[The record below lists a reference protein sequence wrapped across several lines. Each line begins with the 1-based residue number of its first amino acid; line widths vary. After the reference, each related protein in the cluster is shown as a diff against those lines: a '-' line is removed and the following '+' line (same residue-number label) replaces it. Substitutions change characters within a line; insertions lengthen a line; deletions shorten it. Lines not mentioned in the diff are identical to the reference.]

1 MGIIKIKY
9 KNFTI
14 DDIKNKELI
23 LKMLKFEDELYMSNK
38 GQEIMINHGNNIT
51 NNLGSKA
58 IQRLTLNN
66 FGYLSDDD
74 NLLIYR
80 KIFSNYYNSPTDYD
94 EDILKSVYY
103 MRENRLLY
111 YKEKTIIVGDK
122 IPNINLYLL
131 DGKTLTDIYSN
142 LNLNS
147 NSNSNSKFSLV
158 AAFSMS

>member
-1 MGIIKIKY
+1 MGVIKIKY
-9 KNFTI
+9 KNFTF

-23 LKMLKFEDELYMSNK
+23 LQMLKFEDKLYLSDK
-38 GQEIMINHGNNIT
+38 GQEIMIDHGNNIT

-66 FGYLSDDD
+66 FRYLSDDE
-74 NLLIYR
+74 NLSIYR
-80 KIFSNYYNSPTDYD
+80 KIFSYYYNSSNEYD

-103 MRENRLLY
+103 MRENRILY
-111 YKEKTIIVGDK
+111 YKEKSITIKSK
-122 IPNINLYLL
+122 IPNISIYKS
-131 DGKTLTDIYSN
+131 DGKTLTDIYTN

-147 NSNSNSKFSLV
+147 KFSLI